1 MKDYRRLVR
10 GFIWGT
16 VVGLCTLPLSAQQE
30 SGERPKPAARVLM
43 PLPDLSDDEQGLDQG
58 SQTLQ
63 PDMGPVT
70 GIQNPTI
77 GTAKMRH
84 SYSVPGIRYSNAVRS
99 NSVNRA
105 QNSLYPIP
113 CLMRDL
119 VHWNG
124 RR

>member
-16 VVGLCTLPLSAQQE
+16 VVGPCTLPLSAQQE

-43 PLPDLSDDEQGLDQG
+43 PLPALSDDEQGLDQG

-77 GTAKMRH
+77 GPGTLRY
-84 SYSVPGIRYSNAVRS
+84 SYPVPGIRYSHAVRS
-99 NSVNRA
+99 T
-105 QNSLYPIP
+105 
-113 CLMRDL
+113 
-119 VHWNG
+119 G
-124 RR
+124 

>member
-99 NSVNRA
+99 EE
-105 QNSLYPIP
+105 
-113 CLMRDL
+113 
-119 VHWNG
+119 
-124 RR
+124 RRVGKECRYRWWPDQ